1 MPHPTPLRTA
11 TTALII
17 CALLATSSPAL
28 ADKPAKG
35 GGHKGD
41 DHKKRERVDHDRGH
55 ERRGEDH
62 DHGDRGRKKA
72 HFEDRD
78 RQVIREYYDQEYRA
92 GHCPPGLEKKANGCL
107 PPGQAKKWTVG
118 RPLPPE
124 VVYYEIPPAITI
136 RLSPPPI
143 GHRYIRVANDILMIA
158 VGTGMVMEALDD
170 LSR

>member
-1 MPHPTPLRTA
+1 MSHSTLLRST

-28 ADKPAKG
+28 ADKPSRG
-35 GGHKGD
+35 GGNKGD
-41 DHKKRERVDHDRGH
+41 DHNKRERVDHGKGHARKGDHDRGDKG
-55 ERRGEDH
+55 RR
-62 DHGDRGRKKA
+62 KV
-72 HFEDRD
+72 HFAERD
-78 RQVIREYYDQEYRA
+78 RLVIREYYDQEYRA

-107 PPGQAKKWTVG
+107 PPGQAKKWAVG

-124 VVYYEIPPAITI
+124 VVYYELPPAITI
-136 RLSPPPI
+136 RLSPPPS